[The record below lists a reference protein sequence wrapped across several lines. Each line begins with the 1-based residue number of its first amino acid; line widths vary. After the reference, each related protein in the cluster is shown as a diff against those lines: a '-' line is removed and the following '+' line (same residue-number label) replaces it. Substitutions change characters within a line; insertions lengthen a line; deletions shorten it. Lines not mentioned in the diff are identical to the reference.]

1 MTRYMGTTQYVRF
14 DHFLYMLCNFFLVD
28 DRLGGFLDGKRD
40 LCQAYTTGRV
50 EGGGCSWTVTGEG
63 DKITLEWWDHTVF
76 VGDMYYVVCGVLDVI
91 RPF

>member
-50 EGGGCSWTVTGEG
+50 EGGGGGGGWRGEG
-63 DKITLEWWDHTVF
+63 EGGAVHGQWWEREIKS
-76 VGDMYYVVCGVLDVI
+76 L
-91 RPF
+91 